1 MENNMKE
8 KNVFLFA
15 ALMVTALFFVACASS
30 DEADLTEP
38 EENGVVKA
46 EFTLSFPQ
54 QIYGAT
60 RMATDVVQAQQPP
73 IFRGI
78 QNIQLRPFSVSQGNV
93 GSDTP
98 LSSVINLTT
107 GSSVNS
113 IASTALYNTS
123 KSHLYKDVSIPIGT
137 RCFLF
142 YGLATDKAV
151 DAGVSANAVNGSL
164 VPNSTTPTG
173 TLADIS
179 FSPRP
184 ITTAELNGQATTIA
198 NYLTSIATT
207 SATVDGKSVT
217 MLDYFPNFINL
228 TTGSWNSVKAAVKL
242 VYSSVKDNTDALSVA
257 IKNAI
262 EVAATPNATDVL
274 VFDKGS
280 YASLTYPANIGL
292 PDGAAYVRWN
302 TSTKKFE
309 AIANDNSMNIAEL
322 GTYAFPASLYYWGL
336 SNIKTSANAKSSYYT
351 NERSWADILA
361 QYDQDDALVQSTTRS
376 IAIKN
381 PVEYGVGRLDVTVCT
396 QNGVSSLSD
405 FATYSGVAAQNIT
418 IGENFPITGILI
430 SNQRAVDY
438 KFETMT
444 GQPRYTVYDG
454 QIESGAYLYPGNNP
468 TFRTHTLVLETPT
481 ANSEYTTE
489 EQMKEDQNANV
500 RIAVEFQNNSTI
512 TIVGREGCLIYPG
525 TKFYLIGTL
534 MPGKNGSNADDPKY
548 VRGSKKGQFIKQAF
562 VQDYVT
568 TANFTVKSFQNAY
581 NMLPD
586 LRTPQLEIGL
596 SVDLTWETGIT
607 QDITID

>member
-1 MENNMKE
+1 MDNMKV

-15 ALMVTALFFVACASS
+15 VLMATALFFVACASS
-30 DEADLTEP
+30 DDADLTES
-38 EENGVVKA
+38 EKAGVVKA

-54 QIYGAT
+54 QIVGAT
-60 RMATDVVQAQQPP
+60 RMATDVVQGQPDP
-73 IFRGI
+73 VFRGI
-78 QNIQLRPFSVSQGNV
+78 QEIQLRPFRLSEGNV
-93 GSDTP
+93 NSGTELSTP
-98 LSSVINLTT
+98 ITLAAGT
-107 GSSVNS
+107 SSVNS
-113 IASTALYNTS
+113 IASDALYTTS

-137 RCFLF
+137 RSFLF
-142 YGLATDKAV
+142 YGLATDKAA

-164 VPNSTTPTG
+164 IPNSTTPTG
-173 TLADIS
+173 TLDDIS

-184 ITTAELNGQATTIA
+184 IATNTLNSQATTIA
-198 NYLTSIATT
+198 DYLTSIATV
-207 SATVDGKSVT
+207 SATVDTRTVT

-242 VYSSVKDNTDALSVA
+242 VYSSIKDNNDALSTA
-257 IKNAI
+257 IKAAI
-262 EVAATPNATDVL
+262 EVAATPNATEVL
-274 VFDKGS
+274 VFDKGA

-292 PDGAAYVRWN
+292 PDGAAYVKWQD
-302 TSTKKFE
+302 SDKKFV
-309 AIANDNSMNIAEL
+309 ALANDNSMDIATL

-336 SNIKTSANAKSSYYT
+336 SNIKTSANTKSSYYT
-351 NERSWADILA
+351 NDRSWADILG

-376 IAIKN
+376 IAIKK

-396 QNGVSSLSD
+396 NGGAVALYD
-405 FATYSGVAAQNIT
+405 ATTYSGVPSQEIV
-418 IGENFPITGILI
+418 IGTNFPITGILI

-438 KFETMT
+438 KFETKT
-444 GQPRYTVYDG
+444 DQARYTVYDG
-454 QIESGAYLYPGNNP
+454 QIEAGAYLYAGSTP
-468 TFRTHTLVLETPT
+468 TFKTHTLVLETPT

-489 EQMKEDQNANV
+489 EQMKTDENANV
-500 RIAVEFQNNSTI
+500 KIAVEFQNNSDK
-512 TIVGREGCLIYPG
+512 TIVGKDGCLIYPG

-548 VRGSKKGQFIKQAF
+548 IRGDKKGQFIKQAF

-568 TANFTVKSFQNAY
+568 TANFTVNSFQNAY

-607 QDITID
+607 QSIVIE